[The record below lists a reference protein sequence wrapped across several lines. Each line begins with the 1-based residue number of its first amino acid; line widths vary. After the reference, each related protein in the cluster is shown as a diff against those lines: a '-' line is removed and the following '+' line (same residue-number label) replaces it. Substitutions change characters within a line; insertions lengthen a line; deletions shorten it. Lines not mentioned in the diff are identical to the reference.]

1 MSEKAKA
8 IKDDLVKAFSTGV
21 SYMMPVVVVGGI
33 CLALSLVG
41 GEPVAG
47 KGMVVTNPFLLNLG
61 AIGSAGLG
69 MMIPVL
75 AAYISYSIAG
85 KLWADAGF
93 NHRIYGQHAVGR
105 RPCGNRFSRRDAAR
119 YSQRLRRQMDKNM
132 ESR

>member
-47 KGMVVTNPFLLNLG
+47 KGMVVTNPF
-61 AIGSAGLG
+61 
-69 MMIPVL
+69 
-75 AAYISYSIAG
+75 Y
-85 KLWADAGF
+85 
-93 NHRIYGQHAVGR
+93 
-105 RPCGNRFSRRDAAR
+105 
-119 YSQRLRRQMDKNM
+119 
-132 ESR
+132 